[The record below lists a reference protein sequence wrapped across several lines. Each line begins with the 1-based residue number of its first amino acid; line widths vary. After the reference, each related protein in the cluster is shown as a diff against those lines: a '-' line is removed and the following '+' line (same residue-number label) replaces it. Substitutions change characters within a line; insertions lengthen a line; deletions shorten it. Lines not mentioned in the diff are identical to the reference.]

1 MDISAALIDYIQKD
15 LAIGRSKPID
25 PDENLFSSGVLDSMG
40 VMQLVLFIEEGL
52 GVKVPDADLAF
63 ENLQSVSAIV
73 GYLERRKA
81 G

>member
-1 MDISAALIDYIQKD
+1 MDINATLIEYIQKD
-15 LAIGRSKPID
+15 LAIGRSKPIH
-25 PDENLFSSGVLDSMG
+25 PDENLFSSGVLDSIA
-40 VMQLVLFIEEGL
+40 VMQLVLFIEERL
-52 GVKVPDADLAF
+52 GVKVPDSDLAF